1 MDNFG
6 ENLFILLFRAS
17 AVMMIFFVTLCLVL
31 WLLKAFQVDRELN
44 HGPKNHGKKDLK

>member
-17 AVMMIFFVTLCLVL
+17 TAMMIFFVTLCLVL
-31 WLLKAFQVDRELN
+31 WLLKAFQVEGKSKDRKES
-44 HGPKNHGKKDLK
+44 GKY

>member
-17 AVMMIFFVTLCLVL
+17 TAIGIFFVTLCLAL
-31 WLLKAFQVDRELN
+31 WLLKAFQVDRESN
-44 HGPKNHGKKDLK
+44 GKKDLK